1 MCLDE
6 LMKIRTFITLEL
18 SQTVRNKLSAHA
30 ELISGHNKLQQ
41 IRWLSME
48 NYHLT
53 LTFLGNV
60 EYVLISSLQLK
71 LEQNL
76 RSIKSVFFRFSEIT
90 PFPFSGT
97 PKIAAAMLEQSDEL
111 MQLQHNT
118 VKCASAF
125 GISLERKRFS
135 PHVSLGR
142 LKSRSRKSIGFQP
155 QQIFLEGVSRKLVI
169 FQSELTPKGAVYT
182 SLGEISLM

>member
-1 MCLDE
+1 
-6 LMKIRTFITLEL
+6 MKIRTFLALEL
-18 SQTVRNKLSAHA
+18 PQTVRNKLSAHA
-30 ELISGHNKLQQ
+30 ELISGHDKLQQ
-41 IRWLSME
+41 IRWLPKQ

-53 LTFLGNV
+53 LAFLGNV

-76 RSIKSVFFRFSEIT
+76 SSNKAVPFRFSEIT

-97 PKIAAAMLEQSDEL
+97 PKIAAAMLERSEEL

-118 VKCASAF
+118 AKCVRAF
-125 GISLERKRFS
+125 GISLERRRFT
-135 PHVSLGR
+135 PHVTLGR
-142 LKSRSRKSIGFQP
+142 LKSRSRKSLAFQP
-155 QQIFLEGVSRKLVI
+155 QQIYLDGVSEKVVI
-169 FQSELTPKGAVYT
+169 FQSELAPKGIVYT

>member
-1 MCLDE
+1 
-6 LMKIRTFITLEL
+6 MKIWTFFSLEL
-18 SQTVRNKLSAHA
+18 PQTVRKKLSAHA
-30 ELISGHNKLQQ
+30 ELISGHDKLQH
-41 IRWLSME
+41 IHWLPKE

-60 EYVLISSLQLK
+60 DYVLISSLQLQ

-76 RSIKSVFFRFSEIT
+76 SFNKAVPFRFSEIT

-97 PKIAAAMLEQSDEL
+97 PRIAAAMLEYSDEL

-118 VKCASAF
+118 AKCVRGF
-125 GISLERKRFS
+125 GISLERRRFT
-135 PHVSLGR
+135 PHVTLGR
-142 LKSRSRKSIGFQP
+142 LKSRSRESIAFQP
-155 QQIFLEGVSRKLVI
+155 QQVFLEGVSKKVVI
-169 FQSELTPKGAVYT
+169 FRSELALKEAVYT